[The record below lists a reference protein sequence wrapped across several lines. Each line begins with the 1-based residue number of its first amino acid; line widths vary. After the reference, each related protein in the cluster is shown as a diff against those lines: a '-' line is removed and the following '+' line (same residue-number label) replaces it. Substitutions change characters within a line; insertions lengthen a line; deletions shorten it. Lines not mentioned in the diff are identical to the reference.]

1 MISKNDAHSPEN
13 ITKRVLSFIEFIQSK
28 GIDVERVT
36 GMTKQARLNYRQR
49 LNIPAS
55 KTLFMWSTKFD
66 LSIDWLLRGEGTMLI
81 TNREHLDFNKDTAAH
96 EEKNR
101 DALLDK
107 LFTKNDLLHD
117 RIAELTSENATLR
130 AKAVFLEGE
139 GKHQQELG
147 VTPASGS
154 GSAAHILQRKT
165 E

>member
-1 MISKNDAHSPEN
+1 
-13 ITKRVLSFIEFIQSK
+13 
-28 GIDVERVT
+28 
-36 GMTKQARLNYRQR
+36 
-49 LNIPAS
+49 
-55 KTLFMWSTKFD
+55 
-66 LSIDWLLRGEGTMLI
+66 MLI
-81 TNREHLDFNKDTAAH
+81 TDREHSDSNKVTAAH
-96 EEKNR
+96 DGENR

-154 GSAAHILQRKT
+154 GNAAHTLQRKT